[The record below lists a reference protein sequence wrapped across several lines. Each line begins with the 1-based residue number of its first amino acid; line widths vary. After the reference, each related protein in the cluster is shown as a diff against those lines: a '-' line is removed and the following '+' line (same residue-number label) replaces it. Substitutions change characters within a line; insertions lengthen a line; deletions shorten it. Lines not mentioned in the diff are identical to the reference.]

1 MKGNKQKNI
10 IFLNFHFLNILIQ
23 TKDIVKNIIANLFIE
38 REDDERIH

>member
-1 MKGNKQKNI
+1 
-10 IFLNFHFLNILIQ
+10 NFHFLNILIQ